1 MGAARIP
8 LVTPAPGSA
17 SRLAAAVTDRRTV
30 HSPDGTA
37 ISVLVATPPPEVP
50 AAALPPVLAVHGFAS
65 SAVGNW
71 QRAGHLDTLIRAGR
85 TVIAPDL
92 RGHGRSDRPH
102 TTDAY
107 SLPAVLAD
115 LLAAVTAG
123 PEADDR
129 AVTGPLDGAP
139 SAGVDLIGYSLGARL
154 CWALACRHLLP
165 VRRMVLGGF
174 DGRALFEGVDT
185 EALDQ
190 LAADGGDNDRVA
202 LRHLVAGLAGTGGVG
217 PGDPLP
223 DVPTLVV
230 AGDRD
235 PLAGRAADFAAL
247 LPRGAFLPVAGR
259 NHIST
264 VPAQAFRYGARDFL
278 AG

>member
-1 MGAARIP
+1 M
-8 LVTPAPGSA
+8 THAPGSA
-17 SRLAAAVTDRRTV
+17 SRLASAVTDRRTV
-30 HSPDGTA
+30 RSPDGTA

-50 AAALPPVLAVHGFAS
+50 DAPLPPVLAVHGFAS

-71 QRAGHLDTLIRAGR
+71 QRTGHLDTLIRAGR

-92 RGHGRSDRPH
+92 RGHGQSARPH
-102 TTDAY
+102 STHAY

-115 LLAAVTAG
+115 LVTVVTAVPDAG
-123 PEADDR
+123 DR
-129 AVTGPLDGAP
+129 AVTGSPDGTP
-139 SAGVDLIGYSLGARL
+139 TGPVDLIGYSLGARL
-154 CWALACRHLLP
+154 CWALACRRLLP

-190 LAADGGDNDRVA
+190 LAADGGNNDRVA
-202 LRHLVAGLAGTGGVG
+202 LRHLVAGLAGTGGVT

-223 DVPTLVV
+223 DLPILVV

-235 PLAGRAADFAAL
+235 PLAARAAEFASM
-247 LPRGAFLPVAGR
+247 LPQGAFLSVPGR
-259 NHIST
+259 GHISA